1 MPKKNNAKKSLR
13 FDTVQEFRFN
23 RIQSFVTM
31 PSYGGY
37 SLGMGKYFKSFLI
50 WFNYRNDSGKMHY
63 NGRELSLDKY
73 RAEREQSR
81 RRKVRRWRKRQQ
93 QVRITISNR
102 Q

>member
-37 SLGMGKYFKSFLI
+37 SLGMGKYFKPILI
-50 WFNYRNDSGKMHY
+50 
-63 NGRELSLDKY
+63 
-73 RAEREQSR
+73 
-81 RRKVRRWRKRQQ
+81 
-93 QVRITISNR
+93 
-102 Q
+102 